1 MQIAVDYRV
10 VSLSEERLNQL
21 AAKFGIENAGK
32 YSITSD
38 MVDAISLSQ
47 VGGLGASYRSAS
59 ARLDAV
65 VNELSQEVMHEGI
78 LSVSLTE

>member
-47 VGGLGASYRSAS
+47 VGGG
-59 ARLDAV
+59 
-65 VNELSQEVMHEGI
+65 
-78 LSVSLTE
+78 

>member
-47 VGGLGASYRSAS
+47 VGGVRRFISL
-59 ARLDAV
+59 RL
-65 VNELSQEVMHEGI
+65 SKIRCSG
-78 LSVSLTE
+78 

>member
-47 VGGLGASYRSAS
+47 VGVRRFISL
-59 ARLDAV
+59 RL
-65 VNELSQEVMHEGI
+65 SKIRCSG
-78 LSVSLTE
+78 

>member
-1 MQIAVDYRV
+1 LHTFFDKLINESKMQIAVDYRV

-47 VGGLGASYRSAS
+47 VGGGLGASYRSAS

-65 VNELSQEVMHEGI
+65 VNEL
-78 LSVSLTE
+78 